1 MIPFFFGTVFGAC
14 LGFLTF
20 GLISMAHEDAHHH
33 ER

>member
-20 GLISMAHEDAHHH
+20 GIVSMAHEDAH
-33 ER
+33 RKR

>member
-1 MIPFFFGTVFGAC
+1 MIPFILGTVFGAC

>member
-1 MIPFFFGTVFGAC
+1 MIPFFFRTVFGAC

-20 GLISMAHEDAHHH
+20 GLISMAHEDAHH

>member
-20 GLISMAHEDAHHH
+20 GFISMAHEDAH
-33 ER
+33 RKR